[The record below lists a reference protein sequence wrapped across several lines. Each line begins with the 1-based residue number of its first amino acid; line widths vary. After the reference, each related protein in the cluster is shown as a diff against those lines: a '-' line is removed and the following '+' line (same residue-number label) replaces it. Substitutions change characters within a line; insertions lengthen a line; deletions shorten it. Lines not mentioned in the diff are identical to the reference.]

1 MAVTLGVSELAQAI
15 RVGDTTEETA
25 QVTRLLAYA
34 TQAVARYLGA
44 AYAATPEVVVNEGA
58 IRLAAYMYDQP
69 NAGRGLTF
77 SDALRN
83 SGAAAV
89 LLPYR
94 IHRAGL
100 IGGDPTAP
108 AAPPPLAPA
117 PATY

>member
-1 MAVTLGVSELAQAI
+1 MAVTLTVAELAAAI
-15 RVGDTTEETA
+15 RVGDSAEEVA

-34 TQAVARYLGA
+34 TQAVAQYLVVDT
-44 AYAATPEVVVNEGA
+44 AYAATPSAVVDEGA
-58 IRLAAYMYDQP
+58 IRLAAYLYDQP

-100 IGGDPTAP
+100 VGVEG
-108 AAPPPLAPA
+108 
-117 PATY
+117 